1 MVHGHNPLMG
11 SISILFCLNRALGRF
26 VWSCMAKLFQVTWP
40 YHYGTPGLLQ
50 IQKHR
55 IFKSTVELVCLL
67 RCPLQ
72 SAKGHDGANAPLRR
86 STPNQVLSQATTLPK
101 CPQSYWQAIGALHQ
115 VLESKETS
123 CLDVK

>member
-1 MVHGHNPLMG
+1 
-11 SISILFCLNRALGRF
+11 
-26 VWSCMAKLFQVTWP
+26 MAKLFQVTWP
-40 YHYGTPGLLQ
+40 HDYWTTGVLQ

-55 IFKSTVELVCLL
+55 IFKSTVELVCSL

-72 SAKGHDGANAPLRR
+72 AGTALDRTIAPLRR
-86 STPNQVLSQATTLPK
+86 STLNQVRPQATTLPENSL
-101 CPQSYWQAIGALHQ
+101 SYWQAIGVLHQ